1 MLSQVPNTNGKS
13 DKKLPVAVIG
23 GGPIGLAAAAHLVQ
37 RGETPLVFESSSAI
51 AGGVRS
57 WAHVPTFSP
66 WKYNVDPAA
75 VEILEA
81 HGWEMPE
88 ADALPTGGELI
99 TDYLQPLADTP
110 EIAPHIRLSHRVTAI
125 SRRRIDK
132 MKDFG
137 RNSAPFIIQADTPT
151 GEQRFLA
158 RAVIDASGTWATH
171 NPIGSDGL
179 PAIGET
185 ANKAHIFYGIPDIL
199 GKHGERYINRRTAV
213 IGGGHSAINAL
224 LELSDLQATY
234 PETEIVWVLRKG
246 NVESAYGGLGNDA
259 LPGRGA
265 LGVRIKEL
273 VDSGTIEVV
282 TPFWTTAIAR
292 ENDQLT
298 ITGDM
303 ASGEQQLFADE
314 IIAAT
319 GSRPDLSLLSEL
331 RLDLHTS
338 VESPT
343 FLAPLID
350 PNVHSCGTVYPHGEK
365 ELRHPEK
372 NFYIVGMK
380 SYGRAPTFLMLTG
393 YEQVRS
399 VVAALVGDME
409 AAGKV
414 ELVLPETG
422 VCGVPD
428 SADPNAAC
436 CTPNAI
442 VGEACCD
449 TQPALSLES
458 ISLDAIPVGGAP
470 KSCC

>member
-1 MLSQVPNTNGKS
+1 MITQESSSNGKR
-13 DKKLPVAVIG
+13 DGQLPVAVIG
-23 GGPIGLAAAAHLVQ
+23 GGPTGLAAAAHLIQ
-37 RGETPLVFESSSAI
+37 RGETPLLFESSDAI

-57 WAHVPTFSP
+57 WSHVPTFSP

-81 HGWEMPE
+81 NGWQMPE

-99 TDYLQPLADTP
+99 NDYLHPLAETP
-110 EIAPHIRLSHRVTAI
+110 QLAPHIRLRHRVTAI

-137 RNSAPFIIQADTPT
+137 RNKAPFIIIADTPT

-158 RAVIDASGTWATH
+158 RAVIDASGTWATP

-179 PAIGET
+179 PALGEA

-199 GKHGERYINRRTAV
+199 GTHGERYINRRTAV
-213 IGGGHSAINAL
+213 IGGGHSAINAI
-224 LELSDLQATY
+224 LELSDLQDTY
-234 PETEIVWVLRKG
+234 PQTEIVWVLRKG

-273 VDSGTIEVV
+273 VDSGAVEVV

-292 ENDQLT
+292 ENDRLT
-298 ITGDM
+298 ITGDTT
-303 ASGEQQLFADE
+303 AGEQQLIADE

-331 RLDLHTS
+331 RLDLHPS

-343 FLAPLID
+343 TLAPLID
-350 PNVHSCGTVYPHGEK
+350 PNVHSCGTVYPHGER
-365 ELRHPEK
+365 ELRHPEQD
-372 NFYIVGMK
+372 FYIVGMK

-399 VVAALVGDME
+399 VVAALAGDME
-409 AAGKV
+409 SAAKV

-436 CTPNAI
+436 CTPAAV

-449 TQPALSLES
+449 TMPATV
-458 ISLDAIPVGGAP
+458 SLDMIPVGAVA
-470 KSCC
+470 KQSSCC